1 MKYLFMILILLLV
14 SCDKFR
20 VQPDV
25 QEVVIT
31 IDDAPNFPNNT
42 IKMLDVLKR
51 YNVQA
56 TMFCI
61 GYYLKESPE
70 LATKIAKEQT
80 LANHTMSHLHINE
93 VNIEDIYNEEIVNT
107 QNLIDSINIANNRP
121 LTMYFRAPYGAI
133 NSNQMDYLTDRGY
146 KVTWWDI
153 DGSDWSSDLS
163 LETIMNDIHNQLVN
177 TDSEIPIL
185 LFHLSDNSSKALEA
199 IIKEFNFKNIKIIS
213 LEERAKILDK

>member
-70 LATKIAKEQT
+70 LA
-80 LANHTMSHLHINE
+80 
-93 VNIEDIYNEEIVNT
+93 
-107 QNLIDSINIANNRP
+107 QNC
-121 LTMYFRAPYGAI
+121 
-133 NSNQMDYLTDRGY
+133 
-146 KVTWWDI
+146 
-153 DGSDWSSDLS
+153 
-163 LETIMNDIHNQLVN
+163 
-177 TDSEIPIL
+177 
-185 LFHLSDNSSKALEA
+185 
-199 IIKEFNFKNIKIIS
+199 
-213 LEERAKILDK
+213 